1 MKQKFSKDPKVEL
14 ISLKDFFELSNYL
27 FDVKRKL
34 WKEIK
39 KPSCGIYYKI
49 TSSAVILINYTLTT
63 KNFGLDFTEKL
74 DYIQIAYRDG
84 KTEFDLLNTF
94 RAQEK
99 R

>member
-39 KPSCGIYYKI
+39 K
-49 TSSAVILINYTLTT
+49 TELWHIL
-63 KNFGLDFTEKL
+63 
-74 DYIQIAYRDG
+74 
-84 KTEFDLLNTF
+84 
-94 RAQEK
+94 
-99 R
+99 